1 MDVPCRSQ
9 AETLAELEQK
19 APNAPFLALGQTIF
33 WDETMKAGVI
43 LASQSAGYQRP
54 FVAGVHDTDYFA
66 KSPLRSRKGEYKAL
80 PHNDTTTKGLW
91 SAAGEFSSLFG
102 SETVITREQLQK
114 AGAKVAKVAA
124 ERPGYLD
131 EATEAYGWRGIVS
144 MHAEPQI
151 TAEKPLGPL
160 FNELYKTL
168 DWAVEESLGLLSG
181 PSAARSHDKAEEIRS
196 IFCDEWDRSE
206 DLTLAEFYERLLPK
220 YYSLTAGEPV
230 SLETTRTTSLL
241 QFNTETCGRAR
252 FDLLGLFLDPATR
265 GLAEESYNAAVAG
278 SEMYTL
284 DRFGTGALPFDVFVP
299 GHGRGTLR
307 LGNRGGVIMT
317 PTPVGFS
324 FRQPIRCNADL
335 AAVLE
340 KRFGPDCVLIG
351 KAVSLIGMLAREFVF
366 VFHHGASGYVWR
378 SRKMHQALASGGNR
392 LELNPILRVKYE
404 PWDALASCS
413 AWFRL
418 PEPLKRSFG
427 VEELSGS
434 SLALRWR
441 QVAQG
446 QRERLELFGDLKR
459 PKDLIAFLQKEIG
472 GHWECI
478 GTAHEA
484 LHLVFDDLNDQLGE
498 LRKRKKALLA
508 EMKDLSAERIRKE
521 EESGRHWRE
530 RIFEKSPTDADWAER
545 RRRQEE
551 VQNLIHRMDEKRLE
565 WRKLQDE
572 QEMLVGSEGIVRA
585 REQRQSIG
593 FEAEL
598 MRMTLIREAVI
609 ASQGLE
615 QAGHRPA
622 GWWMPL
628 VSPDGEWFRETF
640 RHAQFCLEEL
650 N

>member
-1 MDVPCRSQ
+1 MEKPCRSQ

-33 WDETMKAGVI
+33 WDETMKAGVV
-43 LASQSAGYQRP
+43 LASQKAGYPRT

-66 KSPLRSRKGEYKAL
+66 KSPVRSRKGEYKAL

-131 EATEAYGWRGIVS
+131 EATEAYGWRGIAS
-144 MHAEPQI
+144 LQAEPQI

-160 FNELYKTL
+160 FSELYKTL

-181 PSAARSHDKAEEIRS
+181 PAAAASHKKADEIRS
-196 IFCDEWDRSE
+196 VFCDEWDRSE
-206 DLTLAEFYERLLPK
+206 DVTLAEFYERLLPK
-220 YYSLTAGEPV
+220 FYSLTAGEPV
-230 SLETTRTTSLL
+230 DVETTRTTSLL
-241 QFNTETCGRAR
+241 RFNTETCDRAR
-252 FDLLGLFLDPATR
+252 FDLVGLFLNPMTR
-265 GLAEESYNAAVAG
+265 GIASESYNAAVSG

-317 PTPVGFS
+317 PTPIGFS

-366 VFHHGASGYVWR
+366 VFHHGASSYVWR
-378 SRKMHQALASGGNR
+378 SRKMHQALAERGHP
-392 LELNPILRVKYE
+392 LPLNPILRVKYE
-404 PWDALASCS
+404 PWDALAEC
-413 AWFRL
+413 AVWFRL
-418 PEPLKRSFG
+418 PEPLKRPFG
-427 VEELSGS
+427 VEELSAS

-441 QVAQG
+441 QVAARQK
-446 QRERLELFGDLKR
+446 ERLELFGALKR
-459 PKDLIAFLQKEIG
+459 PKDLIEFLQREIG
-472 GHWECI
+472 GQWACI
-478 GTAHEA
+478 GAAHEA
-484 LHLVFDDLNDQLGE
+484 LHQTFDDLNRQLGE
-498 LRKRKKALLA
+498 LRGRKRALLA
-508 EMKDLSAERIRKE
+508 EMKVLSDARIQAEI
-521 EESGRHWRE
+521 ESGRHWRE
-530 RIFEKSPTDADWAER
+530 FVFEKSATPQILAER
-545 RRRQEE
+545 ERLQTC
-551 VQNLIHRMDEKRLE
+551 VQSLIHQMDEKRTH
-565 WRKLQDE
+565 WRQLQDE
-572 QEMLVGSEGIVRA
+572 QEALVESDGIVRA
-585 REQRQSIG
+585 REQRQEIG

-615 QAGHRPA
+615 NAGHRPA

-628 VSPDGEWFRETF
+628 VSPDGEWFHATIR
-640 RHAQFCLEEL
+640 RAQFCLEEL